1 MIRSI
6 LTCLV
11 ALTASAHYLD
21 AQSSLTLSVGGETP
35 LGSQDPL
42 RAGSGPAFGADYEF
56 RFAKY
61 FSVDAGDQTW
71 LPSGYTI
78 IRTADVS
85 EVIVTGNT
93 VTFTPVSPTETVA
106 VPVPTHLLSTAIHAT
121 ARGILPLRN
130 DRVELYLG
138 VGPGY
143 AWNTGLSL
151 YPRAGFVFEF
161 EAGARFALDKPGRFW
176 LGAGTQFFGNFSQD
190 RQQWLEA
197 TAGITYRFGRKR

>member
-6 LTCLV
+6 LVCLV
-11 ALTASAHYLD
+11 ALTAAAHYLD

-71 LPSGYTI
+71 LPSGYTFS
-78 IRTADVS
+78 RYGVV
-85 EVIVTGNT
+85 EVYAGNG
-93 VTFTPVSPTETVA
+93 TFTPVSPIEDA
-106 VPVPTHLLSTAIHAT
+106 FVPIPTHLLSTAIHAT

-130 DRVELYLG
+130 DRIELYLG

-151 YPRAGFVFEF
+151 YPRAGFVFDF
-161 EAGARFALDKPGRFW
+161 EAGARFALDKRGRFW
-176 LGAGTQFFGNFSQD
+176 LGAGTQFFGNFSQN

-197 TAGITYRFGRKR
+197 TAGITYRFGRER